1 MQHLSEI
8 IVFITNKINQERI
21 LIVRKEFKEKKP

>member
-21 LIVRKEFKEKKP
+21 LIVGKEFKEKKP